1 MELILAIV
9 GPVAGA
15 MFGIGT
21 FVVRRQ
27 ISETDVK
34 LQGIADSVE
43 VISHQVTSILVSMP
57 TNYVSKED
65 HFRHIAEEERWQK
78 ELLQQVHQLR
88 EELSVVRISSHNT
101 RNHG

>member
-15 MFGIGT
+15 MFGLGT

-27 ISETDVK
+27 INETDVK
-34 LQGIADSVE
+34 LQSIADSVE

-65 HFRHIAEEERWQK
+65 HFRHIAEEQRWQK

-88 EELSVVRISSHNT
+88 EELSVVRISSHNSH
-101 RNHG
+101 NYG

>member
-15 MFGIGT
+15 MFGLGT

-27 ISETDVK
+27 VLETDSK

-57 TNYVSKED
+57 TNYLSKED
-65 HFRHIAEEERWQK
+65 HFRHVAEEERWQK
-78 ELLQQVHQLR
+78 ELLQQMHQLR
-88 EELSVVRISSHNT
+88 EELSVVRISSHNPH
-101 RNHG
+101 NHG

>member
-15 MFGIGT
+15 MFGLGT
-21 FVVRRQ
+21 FVVRHQ
-27 ISETDVK
+27 VVQTDRK
-34 LQGIADSVE
+34 LDSIAENVE
-43 VISHQVTSILVSMP
+43 VISNQVTSILVSMP

-78 ELLQQVHQLR
+78 EVLQQVHQLR
-88 EELSVVRISSHNT
+88 EELSSVRVNVNQIS
-101 RNHG
+101 R

>member
-15 MFGIGT
+15 MFGLGT

-88 EELSVVRISSHNT
+88 EELSVVRISSHNPH
-101 RNHG
+101 NYG